1 MTAKKKSGKKSRG
14 TSGPPGVGRSEPATE
29 AEAWFGLGLRNF
41 AVLGAAVVC
50 IVAGYVLL
58 DRGSVTAAPVL
69 LTLGY
74 VVLFPTGLL
83 LGYRDRA

>member
-1 MTAKKKSGKKSRG
+1 MTAKKKSRKKS
-14 TSGPPGVGRSEPATE
+14 SGPSTSRGAGASEPAAE
-29 AEAWFGLGLRNF
+29 AEPWFGLDTRNF
-41 AVLGAAVVC
+41 AVLGAALVC